1 MSMVSRNQNY
11 SAFPL
16 PADHDWGKWRLLE
29 MLSDFVLFYV
39 KGDIV
44 EIGIGET
51 TSNFT
56 ALSLKF
62 NRIVYHCDISSM
74 RIDEYEESFNRE
86 RNSVSVCSSDDFF
99 RDVKLSSIALGFIDG
114 AHMYD
119 QVKKDFENLFMRIV
133 DDGYI
138 FIHDT
143 YPLNAELTKDDAC
156 STSYILR
163 QELEKDN
170 RVDCFTFPE
179 SSYGVG
185 LTMVRKKPKNLS
197 FCQK

>member
-1 MSMVSRNQNY
+1 MSMVTRNQNY

-16 PADHDWGKWRLLE
+16 PVNHNWEKWRLLE

-44 EIGIGET
+44 EIGVVET

-56 ALSLKF
+56 ALSLKY
-62 NRIVYHCDISSM
+62 NRIVYHCDISPM
-74 RIDEYEESFNRE
+74 KIDEYKESFNRE
-86 RNSVSVCSSDDFF
+86 KNSVSICSSDDFF
-99 RDVKLSSIALGFIDG
+99 RDVQLSNIALGFIDG
-114 AHMYD
+114 DHMYD
-119 QVKKDFENLFMRIV
+119 QVKEDFENLFPWIV
-133 DDGYI
+133 DNGYV

-143 YPLNAELTKDDAC
+143 YPLNAELVGEDAC
-156 STSYILR
+156 GTGYILR
-163 QELEKDN
+163 QELEKDS

-185 LTMVRKKPKNLS
+185 LTMLRKKPKDLS